1 MLRLLNIRYF
11 VHVGFMMKIMSG
23 EYHGEGISYE
33 GEVLAIMAQGQLA
46 FGLGLRGI
54 IAFGISVSP
63 SSGLT
68 HPFAFS
74 FCLAYCRSRP

>member
-1 MLRLLNIRYF
+1 MQCGGARYF
-11 VHVGFMMKIMSG
+11 VHVGFMMKIVSG

-33 GEVLAIMAQGQLA
+33 GEVLAIMAQAQLA

-63 SSGLT
+63 SFPLSLIQSRGL
-68 HPFAFS
+68 A
-74 FCLAYCRSRP
+74 SREHYQ